1 MNVAIVGTGYVG
13 LVTGVCLAE
22 RGNTVH
28 CVDNNPRIVERLNGG
43 EVTIYE
49 PGLEEIYSRNL
60 RKGRIT
66 FSGDLEKASLAAEII
81 FLCLPTPPGEDG
93 SADLQYI
100 LRVADELGKI
110 FARNPNAGYKVV
122 IDKSTVPVGT
132 SEKVQAAIRKHSGPS
147 FDFDVVSN
155 PEFLREGFAV
165 EDFLRPERVVI
176 GSSKERAVVLLKDLY
191 EPFLQPGSKV
201 IVMDEKSAE
210 VTKYAANAF
219 LALKISYMND
229 LSNFCDAVGAD
240 IDRIRDGIGSDS
252 RIGPKF
258 LFPGLGYGGSCLP
271 KDVKA
276 LLKTASDAG
285 TPLSVLQAVED
296 INQEQRKRFFRKM
309 VEHFDG
315 KIEGQRFAVWGIA
328 FKPNTDDTREAPVFH
343 IIDEL
348 LKGKAT
354 VAVYD
359 PEAMAGAR
367 ARYGNRIE
375 YAESSYGALQGADAL
390 VIATEWNEFRK
401 PDFGLM
407 KTLMRQP
414 VLFDG
419 RNIFDPRKMLERG
432 FLYHSIGRKA
442 HESHATGGSGGV
454 AAGGGAPH

>member
-22 RGNTVH
+22 RGNEVH
-28 CVDNNPRIVERLNGG
+28 CVDTNPEVVRKLVDGQ
-43 EVTIYE
+43 VTIYE
-49 PGLEEIYSRNL
+49 PGLEDIYLRNL
-60 RKGRIT
+60 KKGRIS
-66 FSGDLEKASLAAEII
+66 FSGDLEKAVVPAEIV

-93 SADLQYI
+93 SADLKYI
-100 LRVADELGKI
+100 LRVADDLGKI
-110 FARNPNAGYKVV
+110 FASRPDAGYKVV
-122 IDKSTVPVGT
+122 VDKSTVPVGT
-132 SEKVQAAIRKHSGPS
+132 SEKVRAAIRANAGPA
-147 FDFDVVSN
+147 FEFDVVSN

-176 GSSKERAVVLLKDLY
+176 GSSSERAIVALKDLY

-229 LSNFCDAVGAD
+229 LANFCDAVGAD
-240 IDRIRDGIGSDS
+240 IDRIREGIGSDS
-252 RIGPKF
+252 RIGHKF

-276 LLKTASDAG
+276 LLRSAADAG
-285 TPLSVLQAVED
+285 APLSVLQAVED

-309 VEHFDG
+309 ERHFGGDIAG
-315 KIEGQRFAVWGIA
+315 KRFAVWGIA

-343 IIDEL
+343 IIDSL
-348 LKGKAT
+348 LQGKAS

-359 PEAMAGAR
+359 PEAMEGAR
-367 ARYGNRIE
+367 ARYGDRIE

-407 KTLMRQP
+407 KNLMRQP

-419 RNIFDPRKMLERG
+419 RNIFDPRKMRERG
-432 FLYHSIGRKA
+432 FLYHSIGRKS
-442 HESHATGGSGGV
+442 HENHGVMPGSAV
-454 AAGGGAPH
+454 

>member
-22 RGNTVH
+22 RGNDVH
-28 CVDNNPRIVERLNGG
+28 CVDTNPMVLEKLSGG
-43 EVTIYE
+43 QVTIYE
-49 PGLEEIYSRNL
+49 PGLEDIYLRNL
-60 RKGRIT
+60 KKGRIA
-66 FSGDLEKASLAAEII
+66 FSGDLEKAILPAEVI

-93 SADLQYI
+93 SADLKYI
-100 LRVADELGKI
+100 LHVADGMGKI
-110 FARNPNAGYKVV
+110 FARHPEAGYKVV
-122 IDKSTVPVGT
+122 VDKSTVPVGT
-132 SEKVQAAIRKHSGPS
+132 SEKVRGAIHKHAGASLE
-147 FDFDVVSN
+147 FDVVSN

-176 GSSKERAVVLLKDLY
+176 GSVSERAIVALKDLY

-229 LSNFCDAVGAD
+229 LANFCDAVGAD

-276 LLKTASDAG
+276 LLKCANDAG
-285 TPLSVLQAVED
+285 APLAVLTAVET
-296 INQEQRKRFFRKM
+296 INQEQRKRFFLKM
-309 VEHFDG
+309 ERHFGGELAG
-315 KIEGQRFAVWGIA
+315 KRFAVWGIA

-348 LKGKAT
+348 LKARAS
-354 VAVYD
+354 VAAYD
-359 PEAMAGAR
+359 PEATGGAR
-367 ARYGNRIE
+367 NRYGDRVE
-375 YAESSYGALQGADAL
+375 YAVSSYGALQGADAL
-390 VIATEWNEFRK
+390 VIATEWSEFRK

-419 RNIFDPRKMLERG
+419 RNIYDPRKMRELG

-442 HESHATGGSGGV
+442 NEAHPLQTGT
-454 AAGGGAPH
+454 

>member
-201 IVMDEKSAE
+201 IVMDEKSSE

-229 LSNFCDAVGAD
+229 LANFCDAVGAD
-240 IDRIRDGIGSDS
+240 IDKIREGIGSDS

-276 LLKTASDAG
+276 LLRSATDAK
-285 TPLSVLQAVED
+285 TPLMVLQAVET
-296 INQEQRKRFFRKM
+296 INQEQRKRFFAKM
-309 VEHFDG
+309 ERHFGG
-315 KIEGQRFAVWGIA
+315 KLEGLRVAVWGIA

-343 IIDEL
+343 ILDRL
-348 LKGKAT
+348 LESKAS
-354 VAVYD
+354 VVVFD
-359 PEAMAGAR
+359 PEAMGGAR
-367 ARYGNRIE
+367 ERYGDKIG

-390 VIATEWNEFRK
+390 VVATEWNEFRK

-407 KTLMRQP
+407 KTLMKQP

-419 RNIFDPRKMLERG
+419 RNIYDPLKMRERG

-442 HESHATGGSGGV
+442 HEGHARV
-454 AAGGGAPH
+454 

>member
-22 RGNTVH
+22 RGNEVT
-28 CVDNNPRIVERLNGG
+28 CIDSNPAIVEKLSRG

-49 PGLEEIYSRNL
+49 PGLEEIYSRNHK
-60 RKGRIT
+60 KGRIMFT
-66 FSGDLEKASLAAEII
+66 GDLEKAAKAEVI

-93 SADLQYI
+93 SADLKYV
-100 LRVADELGKI
+100 LKVAGDLGKI
-110 FARNPNAGYKVV
+110 FSRQRDPGYKVIV
-122 IDKSTVPVGT
+122 DKSTVPVGT
-132 SEKVQAAIRKHSGPS
+132 SDKVRAEVRMHSGEA
-147 FDFDVVSN
+147 FEFDVVSN

-176 GSSKERAVVLLKDLY
+176 GTGSERAVLVMKDLY
-191 EPFLQPGSKV
+191 EPFLQPDSSV
-201 IVMDEKSAE
+201 FVMDERSAE

-229 LSNFCDAVGAD
+229 LANFCDAVGAD
-240 IDRIRDGIGSDS
+240 IDKIREGIGSDS
-252 RIGPKF
+252 RIGKKF

-276 LLKTASDAG
+276 LLRSAEDAG
-285 TPLSVLQAVED
+285 SPLTVLKAVED
-296 INQEQRKRFFRKM
+296 INQEMRKRFYGK
-309 VEHFDG
+309 VEQHFAG
-315 KIEGQRFAVWGIA
+315 ELKGRHVAVWGIA

-348 LKGKAT
+348 LKAGAVVT
-354 VAVYD
+354 VYD

-367 ARYGNRIE
+367 RRYDDRIR
-375 YAESSYGALQGADAL
+375 YAESCYGALQGADAL
-390 VIATEWNEFRK
+390 VVATEWNEFRK

-407 KTLMRQP
+407 KNLMNQP

-419 RNIFDPRKMLERG
+419 RNIYDPRKMKGIGFVYYSVGRG
-432 FLYHSIGRKA
+432 DRTAEPGR
-442 HESHATGGSGGV
+442 S
-454 AAGGGAPH
+454 

>member
-22 RGNTVH
+22 RGNEVT
-28 CVDNNPRIVERLNGG
+28 CIDSNPTIVEKLSRG

-49 PGLEEIYSRNL
+49 PGLEEIYTRNHK
-60 RKGRIT
+60 KGRVIFT
-66 FSGDLEKASLAAEII
+66 GDLEKAAKAEVI

-93 SADLQYI
+93 SADLKYV
-100 LRVADELGKI
+100 LKVAGDLGKI
-110 FARNPNAGYKVV
+110 FARLRDPGYKVIV
-122 IDKSTVPVGT
+122 DKSTVPVGT
-132 SEKVQAAIRKHSGPS
+132 SDKVRAEIRMNSGEA
-147 FDFDVVSN
+147 FEFDVVSN

-176 GSSKERAVVLLKDLY
+176 GTGSERAILLMKDLY
-191 EPFLQPGSKV
+191 EPFLQPDSSV
-201 IVMDEKSAE
+201 FVMDERSAE

-229 LSNFCDAVGAD
+229 LANFCDAVGAD
-240 IDRIRDGIGSDS
+240 IDKIREGIGSDS
-252 RIGPKF
+252 RIGKKF

-276 LLKTASDAG
+276 LLRSAEDAG
-285 TPLSVLQAVED
+285 SPLTVLRAVED
-296 INQEQRKRFFRKM
+296 INQEMRKRFYGK
-309 VEHFDG
+309 VEQHFAG
-315 KIEGQRFAVWGIA
+315 EINGRHIAVWGIA
-328 FKPNTDDTREAPVFH
+328 FKPNTDDTREAPVFY

-348 LKGKAT
+348 LKSNAVVT
-354 VAVYD
+354 VYD

-367 ARYGNRIE
+367 SRYGDRIR
-375 YAESSYGALQGADAL
+375 YAESCYGALQGADAL

-407 KTLMRQP
+407 KNLMKQP

-419 RNIFDPRKMLERG
+419 RNIYDPRKMKRIG
-432 FLYHSIGRKA
+432 FVYHSIGRGRV
-442 HESHATGGSGGV
+442 E
-454 AAGGGAPH
+454 